1 MYMLSKPH
9 LKTLVKKLQ
18 AEREDF
24 GHGKHPR
31 YKVPVPC
38 SKSITFG
45 LKRGKHQPAS
55 YIAGQLG
62 VSFTDLRRFIACN
75 LKRDWYIGEVCP
87 SERQDGQ
94 RPE

>member
-9 LKTLVKKLQ
+9 LKTLLKKLR
-18 AEREDF
+18 AERKDA
-24 GHGKHPR
+24 GHGKHLR

-45 LKRGKHQPAS
+45 LKKGSYQPAS
-55 YIAGQLG
+55 YIADQLG
-62 VSFTDLRRFIACN
+62 VSFTDLRKFIACH

-87 SERQDGQ
+87 DEPQNSQ
-94 RPE
+94 